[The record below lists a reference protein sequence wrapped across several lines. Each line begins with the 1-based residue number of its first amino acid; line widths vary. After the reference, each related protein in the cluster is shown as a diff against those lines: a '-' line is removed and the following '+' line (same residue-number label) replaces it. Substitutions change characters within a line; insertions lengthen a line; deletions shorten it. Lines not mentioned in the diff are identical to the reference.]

1 MTMPKS
7 ELELHIEGLD
17 CANCAL
23 TLERSIAQLDGM
35 ERVQV
40 SFADATLRA
49 VGTLDPEAIAQ
60 RVEALGYRAV
70 NQPPPALQRPDAQV
84 AASSGLWRSIAAF
97 LRYLWT
103 DRPTAVALV
112 AAVLLLVTARH
123 EDFQL
128 GLVAVAAKLLCH
140 HLGLGEGELG
150 AAGSDQ
156 DSRHDRETIARR

>member
-70 NQPPPALQRPDAQV
+70 SHPPPASTRTPLRQPPAQCRI
-84 AASSGLWRSIAAF
+84 AGNTAS
-97 LRYLWT
+97 
-103 DRPTAVALV
+103 TAV
-112 AAVLLLVTARH
+112 
-123 EDFQL
+123 
-128 GLVAVAAKLLCH
+128 
-140 HLGLGEGELG
+140 
-150 AAGSDQ
+150 
-156 DSRHDRETIARR
+156 